1 MMKWSILFKV
11 YLLLFIY
18 FCCCYLFACLHI
30 VSCSNLI
37 FPPVVVVMSSAN
49 VDAQPVKCREMTAKT
64 VGADCTTALAVALT
78 AAIPISIIDYSI
90 MARVAGVTNSS
101 IAELFRGAKTVLFRP
116 HRFFLPCAENK
127 CALVYYVCATTYGL
141 TYVGSNVSKS
151 YCESHGM
158 AERANL
164 TAGVVSGVINT
175 VLTVWKDSII
185 LKALPPVNPNDLS
198 SAKKPVP
205 WITRGLFCGRD
216 TLTCIGAFTIAPML
230 ASWLSKRAYHYRSAK
245 SIEDTKD
252 KFPLPLSTA
261 DTAQII
267 TPAMLQFVTTLMH
280 ISAIR
285 YRQTYPNFTWKDLSD
300 SLKATYISATLL
312 RMCRIFPAFGLG
324 GIFNRNLRSDLLTR
338 AQISDSN

>member
-1 MMKWSILFKV
+1 MSN
-11 YLLLFIY
+11 
-18 FCCCYLFACLHI
+18 APEAPI
-30 VSCSNLI
+30 VR
-37 FPPVVVVMSSAN
+37 
-49 VDAQPVKCREMTAKT
+49 CREMTVKT
-64 VGADCTTALAVALT
+64 AAADCSTAVAVALS

-101 IAELFRGAKTVLFRP
+101 ISELLRGAKTVLFRP

-141 TYVGSNVSKS
+141 TYVGSNLSKS

-158 AERANL
+158 ADKANI
-164 TAGVVSGVINT
+164 TAGITSGVINT

-185 LKALPPVNPNDLS
+185 LRALPPANPNDLS
-198 SAKKPVP
+198 NAKKPVP

-216 TLTCIGAFTIAPML
+216 TLTCIGAFTFAPML
-230 ASWLSKRAYHYRSAK
+230 ANWLAKRCYYHK
-245 SIEDTKD
+245 GPQKIEDENKVR
-252 KFPLPLSTA
+252 LPLSTA

-324 GIFNRNLRSDLLTR
+324 GIFNRNLRSDLLEK
-338 AQISDSN
+338 AQGTSE